1 MRTFLLTNDDGYFS
15 EGLRAL
21 REVLKELGR
30 VITVAPDRN
39 LSGVGHSLTFSMPL
53 RMRRIEE
60 DFWTVV
66 GGTPA
71 DCVHLGYYL
80 LLEGQKPDLV
90 CSGINEGPNLGEDIT
105 YSGTVS
111 GAMEGRILGIPSIAF
126 SAFGGENKNFREIA
140 KVAKEIVL
148 EVLEKGIPEDT
159 YLNVNI
165 PDLPIEQI
173 KGFLITRQGRR
184 AYKERVLKLL
194 DPARKPLYWITATEF
209 GWYLEEGTD
218 YWAVYHGYV
227 SITPLQ
233 LDLTNYRAMD
243 HLKKRL
249 KFSLGV
255 KR

>member
-1 MRTFLLTNDDGYFS
+1 MPVFLLTNDDGYFS
-15 EGLRAL
+15 EGIKAL
-21 REVLKELGR
+21 REELRSLGR

-39 LSGVGHSLTFSMPL
+39 LSGVGHSLTFTQPL
-53 RMRRIEE
+53 RIRRVDE
-60 DFWTVV
+60 DFWTVI

-80 LLEGQKPDLV
+80 FLEGRKPDLV

-111 GAMEGRILGIPSIAF
+111 GAMEGRILGIPSVAF
-126 SAFGGENKNFREIA
+126 SVFGREDVDFSQIA
-140 KVAKEIVL
+140 KIAKEVVLKVL
-148 EVLEKGIPEDT
+148 EVGMPEDT

-165 PDLPIEQI
+165 PNLPREEI
-173 KGFLITRQGRR
+173 KGFMLTRQGKR
-184 AYKERVLKLL
+184 AYRERVLKLS
-194 DPARKPLYWITATEF
+194 DPSGRSLYWITAEEF

-233 LDLTNYRAMD
+233 LDLTNYRALEL
-243 HLKKRL
+243 LKNLER
-249 KFSLGV
+249 
-255 KR
+255 